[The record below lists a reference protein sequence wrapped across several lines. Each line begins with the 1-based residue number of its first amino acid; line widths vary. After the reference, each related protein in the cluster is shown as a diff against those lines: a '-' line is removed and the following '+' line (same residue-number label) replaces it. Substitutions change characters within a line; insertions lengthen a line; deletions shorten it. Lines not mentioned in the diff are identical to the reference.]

1 MKRIVFFLF
10 VACLPLYLFA
20 QSVSVNAEMD
30 SVNIWI
36 GEQTKFTI
44 SAIQPNNKVL
54 NFPLFSDSIVDG
66 LEIVEQ
72 CKRDTV
78 VLPSGDIK
86 VSDSYVVTAFD
97 SALIL
102 VPKLVIT
109 DENDSFFTNPV
120 ALKVFSVPVDST
132 QQAIADIKNVVKPP
146 FDWITFLTF
155 TAIVVLV
162 IIIAVLIFF
171 IVRYYRRKKK
181 DKNDAPEVVVDNRP
195 AHVIALEQ
203 LETLRQKQL
212 WQKSMFKEYF
222 TELTDIL
229 RRYIDNRFG
238 ISAMEMP
245 SEDLVDEFKSRK
257 DIESNKELLKLLKS
271 ILSLSDLVKFAKWVP
286 LPDEN
291 TSAFSDVLKFIDL
304 SKQEEEII
312 DNKENTTSDDASVT
326 NEDKSNAN
334 QESVD

>member
-109 DENDSFFTNPV
+109 DENDCVKEIN
-120 ALKVFSVPVDST
+120 LKNSKRDFYY
-132 QQAIADIKNVVKPP
+132 NN
-146 FDWITFLTF
+146 
-155 TAIVVLV
+155 LV
-162 IIIAVLIFF
+162 NAGFF
-171 IVRYYRRKKK
+171 IVNPK
-181 DKNDAPEVVVDNRP
+181 
-195 AHVIALEQ
+195 AL
-203 LETLRQKQL
+203 
-212 WQKSMFKEYF
+212 EYF
-222 TELTDIL
+222 T
-229 RRYIDNRFG
+229 
-238 ISAMEMP
+238 
-245 SEDLVDEFKSRK
+245 K
-257 DIESNKELLKLLKS
+257 
-271 ILSLSDLVKFAKWVP
+271 
-286 LPDEN
+286 
-291 TSAFSDVLKFIDL
+291 
-304 SKQEEEII
+304 
-312 DNKENTTSDDASVT
+312 
-326 NEDKSNAN
+326 
-334 QESVD
+334 